1 MQPARARAIARIEG
15 RTRRRRLGELTGLR
29 SDARSFIVR
38 IVYQMRSRY
47 EAGSVNDTP
56 AHSLDARL

>member
-1 MQPARARAIARIEG
+1 MP
-15 RTRRRRLGELTGLR
+15 RRRRLGGLTGLR
-29 SDARSFIVR
+29 SDAHGYIAR

>member
-1 MQPARARAIARIEG
+1 MQRTRDREIRGKDA
-15 RTRRRRLGELTGLR
+15 TRRRRLGGLTGLR
-29 SDARSFIVR
+29 SDARSYIAR